1 MPNKPITAIIVGAG
15 HRAIIYASYALHYP
29 DRLKI
34 VGVADMNPLRR
45 EQAMKMFGFGEDM
58 CFESAEELAAQ
69 PKLADAI
76 INGTMDHQ
84 HVSTSIPLL
93 KRGYD
98 MLLEKPFAVNEEE
111 MWQLADVAKEN
122 NSKVMI
128 CHVLRYTPFYTAIRQ
143 KIVDGE
149 IGEIINIQCNEFVSY
164 HHMATCF
171 VRGKWSNSKKSY
183 STMLLAK
190 SCHDMD
196 VMMWLNSEA
205 KPVRVFSYGSNMQFT
220 PDKCP
225 PNAGTRCLVDCP
237 IEADCL
243 YSAKKHFI
251 YHPDRWAFYVW
262 DSLEHI
268 ENPTIEQKIESL
280 KTDNEYGRC
289 VWKCDNDV
297 VDHQSVVVEFEN
309 GATGT
314 LNMIGGSSTGN
325 RTVHIIG
332 TKGEIIGDMNES
344 SIIVRKID
352 PRPGT
357 EHSEERI
364 KLDIKGDMVGAFG
377 GHGGGDGRLVD
388 DFVSFLKGEEPSISC
403 TAIEDSIYG
412 HLAVFKADESREK
425 HISMEIARK

>member
-1 MPNKPITAIIVGAG
+1 MPNKPLTAIIVGAG

-29 DRLKI
+29 DRMKI

-45 EQAMKMFGFGEDM
+45 EQAMKMFGFSEDI

-93 KRGYD
+93 KKGYD

-111 MWQLADVAKEN
+111 MWQLADVVKEN
-122 NSKVMI
+122 NNKVMI

-143 KIVDGE
+143 KIIDGE

-171 VRGKWSNSKKSY
+171 VRGKWSNSEKSH

-237 IEADCL
+237 IEPDCL

-297 VDHQSVVVEFEN
+297 VDHQSVVVEFES

-332 TKGEIIGDMNES
+332 TKGEIIGDMNQS

-357 EHSEERI
+357 EYSEERI
-364 KLDIKGDMVGAFG
+364 DLDIKGDMVGAFG

-403 TAIEDSIYG
+403 TSIEDSIYG

-425 HISMEIARK
+425 HMSMEIARK